1 MAITHT
7 WKTSVTVPGLA
18 TLPTDAAVVI
28 SGDTATDFEKVVPA
42 GTVAEIDCGEIDLL
56 KLVSFVFHSTAV
68 DLPVSTNAADATGG
82 QEIDLKAGKAYGWYT
97 SIGFSNPITDNITK
111 LFLDNTLGA
120 KDTIFRCGFLSVLS
134 V

>member
-1 MAITHT
+1 MAINHT
-7 WKTSVTVPGLA
+7 WRTTVTVPGLA

-28 SGDTATDFEKVVPA
+28 SGDTAIDFEKSVVA
-42 GTVAEIDCGEIDLL
+42 GTVAEIDVGEIDLT
-56 KLVSFVFHSTAV
+56 KLVSFVMHSTLV
-68 DLPVSTNAADATGG
+68 DLPVSTNAADASGG

-97 SIGFSNPITDNITK
+97 SIGFANPVTDNITK

-120 KDTIFRCGFLSVLS
+120 KDTVFRCGFLSNLS